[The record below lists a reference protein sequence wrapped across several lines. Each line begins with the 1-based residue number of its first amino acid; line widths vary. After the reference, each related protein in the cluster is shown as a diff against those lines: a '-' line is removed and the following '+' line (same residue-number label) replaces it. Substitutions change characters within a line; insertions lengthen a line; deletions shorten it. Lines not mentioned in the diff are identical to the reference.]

1 MGGEFQ
7 GEWMHYMCVYIHV
20 YVCMCIWI
28 YIYIIYVCMAES
40 LRCSPETI
48 TTLSIP
54 QYKIK
59 SLKNKNIGQLILVP
73 KDSHLPCVI

>member
-1 MGGEFQ
+1 
-7 GEWMHYMCVYIHV
+7 
-20 YVCMCIWI
+20 
-28 YIYIIYVCMAES
+28 MAES
-40 LRCSPETI
+40 LHCSPETI